1 MLLGVPLVHVMLL
14 GVPLVHVMLGP
25 ASCEA

>member
-1 MLLGVPLVHVMLL
+1 MLLSVPLVHVMLL